1 MTGRGIRAGNLKVK
15 RVYEPVAPDDGTRV
29 LVDRLWPRGLAKA
42 EAAVDRWLKEI
53 APSNELRHWYN
64 HEPSRWPEFQR
75 RYAQELRG
83 QAALLEELRDL
94 ARKGPVTLLFGSREE
109 RRNNAVALRE
119 LLTKPPARVRSD
131 SAPKRRTK
139 RTRPATARSRS

>member
-15 RVYEPVAPDDGTRV
+15 RVYEPVASDDGTRV

-64 HEPSRWPEFQR
+64 HEPSRWLEFQR

-119 LLTKPPARVRSD
+119 LLTKPPARVRPR
-131 SAPKRRTK
+131 AVPRARAKA
-139 RTRPATARSRS
+139 TRKAAGRSRS